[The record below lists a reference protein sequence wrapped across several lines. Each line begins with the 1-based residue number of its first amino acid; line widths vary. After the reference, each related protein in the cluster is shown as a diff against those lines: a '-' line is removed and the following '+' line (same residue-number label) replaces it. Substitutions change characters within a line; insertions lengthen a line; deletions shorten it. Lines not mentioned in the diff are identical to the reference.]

1 MGGLLTMSDIKLD
14 ELKSNAK
21 IYFVGIGGI
30 SMSGL
35 ALLTK
40 GYGFR
45 VGGSDS
51 HPSERTQMLADSG
64 ITIYNCQE
72 GKNIDEFEPDY
83 IVKTAAILPHNK
95 ELARALEK
103 DITVFDRSEFLG
115 IITNSY
121 KNVINI
127 SGTHGK
133 TTTTS
138 MTSMMLIDEG
148 IDPTIHLGAPFDGIG
163 GSTVRQGGGRDIL
176 VSEACEFK
184 RSFLEF
190 RSTTA
195 AITNIDH
202 DHVDCYPTL
211 DDVIDVFAQFIDKID
226 EGGNLVVTGTDAN
239 IKEAIKRANRKPRVI
254 TCSAD
259 GSDADFKAEDITY
272 TEGLPGFDLI
282 IMGENAG
289 RVQLRVPGAHNIS
302 NALIAAACAYLN
314 GASASSII
322 KALNEFGGADGRF
335 TIKGTY
341 KGAEVVVDYA
351 HHPTAARVTI
361 DAAMHMPH
369 NNLLVVFQP
378 LTFNRV
384 DALFDEYVTSLLP
397 CKKIL
402 FSEIFTD
409 REVIHEGM
417 VSSKN
422 IADEIKKRGG
432 NAEFFADK
440 EDLKKRID
448 ELVHDGDMI
457 LILGPED
464 IRELGNEL
472 CPEGK

>member
-1 MGGLLTMSDIKLD
+1 MSELKLD
-14 ELKSNAK
+14 QLKSDAR
-21 IYFVGIGGI
+21 IYFVGVGGI

-35 ALLTK
+35 ALLTQ
-40 GYGFR
+40 GYGFT
-45 VGGSDS
+45 VGGSDN
-51 HPSERTQMLADSG
+51 HPSERTKMLRGKG
-64 ITIYNCQE
+64 IAIYNNQE
-72 GKNIDEFEPDY
+72 AGNIDDFNPDY

-103 DITVFDRSEFLG
+103 DIPVFDRSEFLG
-115 IITNSY
+115 IMTNSY

-138 MTSMMLIDEG
+138 MTAMMLIEAG
-148 IDPTIHLGAPFDGIG
+148 LDPAVHLGAPFDGIG
-163 GSTVRQGGGRDIL
+163 GGSVRQSDSKELL

-202 DHVDCYPTL
+202 DHVDCYPTIE
-211 DDVIDVFAQFIDKID
+211 DVIDVFAKFIDKVD
-226 EGGNLVVTGTDAN
+226 EDGYLVVTGTDEN
-239 IKEAIKRANRKPRVI
+239 IKKSIALAAKKPKVI
-254 TCSAD
+254 TCAAQD
-259 GSDADFKAEDITY
+259 GDYDFKALNIEYND
-272 TEGLPGFDLI
+272 GLPSFDI
-282 IMGENAG
+282 IAVGEKIG
-289 RVQLRVPGAHNIS
+289 RVQLKVPGAHNIS

-314 GASASSII
+314 GAGADAII
-322 KALNEFGGADGRF
+322 RALNEFGGADGRF
-335 TIKGTY
+335 TVKGTY

-351 HHPTAARVTI
+351 HHPTAAKVTI
-361 DAAMHMPH
+361 DAALHCPH
-369 NNLLVVFQP
+369 NHILTVFQP

-384 DALFDEYVTSLLP
+384 DALFDEYVEALLP
-397 CKKIL
+397 CEKIL

-417 VSSKN
+417 VSSRD
-422 IADEIKKRGG
+422 IAEAINKKGG
-432 NAEFFADK
+432 NAEFFKDK

-448 ELVHDGDMI
+448 ELVLPGDII

-464 IRELGNEL
+464 IRELGSEL

>member
-1 MGGLLTMSDIKLD
+1 MGDMKLE
-14 ELKSNAK
+14 ELKKNGRV
-21 IYFVGIGGI
+21 YFVGIGGI

-40 GYGFR
+40 GYGFT
-45 VGGSDS
+45 VGGSDN
-51 HPSERTQMLADSG
+51 HPSERTQMLAGQG
-64 ITIYNCQE
+64 ITIYNNQE
-72 GKNIDEFEPDY
+72 AENIDDYAPDY

-95 ELARALEK
+95 ELARAIEK
-103 DITVFDRSEFLG
+103 NIPVFDRSEFLG
-115 IITNSY
+115 IMTNSY

-138 MTSMMLIDEG
+138 MTSMMLIDAG
-148 IDPTIHLGAPFDGIG
+148 LDPTIHLGAPFDGIG
-163 GSTVRQGGGRDIL
+163 GSVKLGGNKDLLI
-176 VSEACEFK
+176 SEACEFK

-211 DDVIDVFAQFIDKID
+211 DDVIDVFAQFINKID
-226 EGGNLVVTGTDAN
+226 DGGYLVVTGTDGNIRKSIERSNKN
-239 IKEAIKRANRKPRVI
+239 IKVI
-254 TCSAD
+254 TCAAD
-259 GSDADFKAEDITY
+259 GSDADFKAENIEYND
-272 TEGLPGFDLI
+272 GLPAFDI
-282 IMGENAG
+282 RAMGENIG
-289 RVQLRVPGAHNIS
+289 RVQLLIPGSHNIS

-314 GASASSII
+314 GAPAESII

-335 TIKGTY
+335 TVKGTY
-341 KGAEVVVDYA
+341 KGCEVVVDYA

-378 LTFNRV
+378 LTYNRV
-384 DALFDEYVTSLLP
+384 ELLFDEYVESLLTCP
-397 CKKIL
+397 KVL

-417 VSSKN
+417 VSSKD
-422 IADEIKKRGG
+422 IADAINRRGG
-432 NAEFFADK
+432 NAEFYADK
-440 EDLKKRID
+440 EDLKRRID
-448 ELVHDGDMI
+448 ELITPGDMI

-472 CPEGK
+472 CPGGDDKADV

>member
-1 MGGLLTMSDIKLD
+1 MSELKLD
-14 ELKSNAK
+14 QLKSDAR
-21 IYFVGIGGI
+21 IYFVGVGGI

-35 ALLTK
+35 ALLTQ
-40 GYGFR
+40 GYGFT
-45 VGGSDS
+45 VGGSDN
-51 HPSERTQMLADSG
+51 HPSERTEMLRGKG
-64 ITIYNCQE
+64 IAIYNNQE
-72 GKNIDEFEPDY
+72 AVNIDDFNPDY

-103 DITVFDRSEFLG
+103 DIPVFDRSEFLG
-115 IITNSY
+115 IMTNSY

-138 MTSMMLIDEG
+138 MTAMMLIEAG
-148 IDPTIHLGAPFDGIG
+148 LDPAVHLGAPFDGIG
-163 GSTVRQGGGRDIL
+163 GGSVRQSDSKEL
-176 VSEACEFK
+176 LLSEACEFK

-202 DHVDCYPTL
+202 DHVDCYPTIE
-211 DDVIDVFAQFIDKID
+211 DVIDVFAKFIDKVD
-226 EGGNLVVTGTDAN
+226 EDGYLVVTGTDEN
-239 IKEAIKRANRKPRVI
+239 IRKSIALAAKKPKVI
-254 TCSAD
+254 TCAAQD
-259 GSDADFKAEDITY
+259 GDYDFKALNIEYKD
-272 TEGLPGFDLI
+272 GLPSFDI
-282 IMGENAG
+282 IAVGEKIG
-289 RVQLRVPGAHNIS
+289 RVQLKVPGAHNIS

-314 GASASSII
+314 GAGADAII
-322 KALNEFGGADGRF
+322 RALNEFGGADGRF
-335 TIKGTY
+335 TVKGTY

-351 HHPTAARVTI
+351 HHPTAAKVTI
-361 DAAMHMPH
+361 DAALHCPH
-369 NNLLVVFQP
+369 NHILTVFQP

-384 DALFDEYVTSLLP
+384 DALFDEYVEALLP
-397 CKKIL
+397 CEKIL

-417 VSSKN
+417 VSSRD
-422 IADEIKKRGG
+422 IAEAINKKGG
-432 NAEFFADK
+432 NAEFFKDK

-448 ELVHDGDMI
+448 ELVLPGDII

-464 IRELGNEL
+464 IRELGSEL

>member
-1 MGGLLTMSDIKLD
+1 MSEIRLD
-14 ELKSNAK
+14 ELKSNAR

-35 ALLTK
+35 SLLTK
-40 GYGFR
+40 GYGFT
-45 VGGSDS
+45 VGGSDN
-51 HPSERTQMLADSG
+51 HPSDRTRMLADNG
-64 ITIYNCQE
+64 ITIYNSQE
-72 GKNIDEFEPDY
+72 GRNIDEFEPDY

-103 DITVFDRSEFLG
+103 NITVFDRSEFLG

-121 KNVINI
+121 KSVINI

-138 MTSMMLIDEG
+138 MTSMMLIEEG
-148 IDPTIHLGAPFDGIG
+148 VDPTIHLGAPFDGIG
-163 GSTVRQGGGRDIL
+163 GSTVRQGSGRELL

-211 DDVIDVFAQFIDKID
+211 DDVIEVFAEFIDKVDD
-226 EGGNLVVTGTDAN
+226 EGNLVVTGTDVN
-239 IKEAIKRANRKPRVI
+239 IKKAIERAHKKPRVI
-254 TCSAD
+254 TCAAD
-259 GSDADFKAEDITY
+259 GSDADFKAENIVYED
-272 TEGLPGFDLI
+272 GLPGFDLI
-282 IMGENAG
+282 AMGTCIG
-289 RVQLRVPGAHNIS
+289 RVQLKVPGAHNIS
-302 NALIAAACAYLN
+302 NALIASACAYLN
-314 GASASSII
+314 GASAASII

-384 DALFDEYVTSLLP
+384 DALFEEYVTSLLP

-422 IADEIKKRGG
+422 IADEINKRGG

-440 EDLKKRID
+440 EELKKRID
-448 ELVHDGDMI
+448 EIVHEGDMI

-464 IRELGNEL
+464 IRELGSEL
-472 CPEGK
+472 CPGDK

>member
-1 MGGLLTMSDIKLD
+1 MSELRLD
-14 ELKSNAK
+14 ELKKDAK
-21 IYFVGIGGI
+21 VYFVGIGGI

-40 GYGFR
+40 GYGFK
-45 VGGSDS
+45 VGGSDN
-51 HPSERTQMLADSG
+51 HPSERTAGLAEQG
-64 ITIYNCQE
+64 ITIYNSQE
-72 GKNIDEFEPDY
+72 AENIDEFEPDY

-103 DITVFDRSEFLG
+103 GITVFDRSEFLG
-115 IITNSY
+115 IMTNSY

-138 MTSMMLIDEG
+138 MTSMMLIEEG
-148 IDPTIHLGAPFDGIG
+148 VDPTIHLGAPFDGIG

-254 TCSAD
+254 TCAAD
-259 GSDADFKAEDITY
+259 GSDADFKAENITY

-314 GASASSII
+314 GASANSII

-341 KGAEVVVDYA
+341 KGCEVVVDYA

-369 NNLLVVFQP
+369 NHLLVIFQP

-384 DALFDEYVTSLLP
+384 DALFEEYVTSLLP
-397 CKKIL
+397 CEKIL

-422 IADEIKKRGG
+422 IADEINKRGG
-432 NAEFFADK
+432 NAEFYADK
-440 EDLKKRID
+440 GELVRRMD
-448 ELVHDGDMI
+448 ELITPGDMI

-472 CPEGK
+472 CPGDA

>member
-1 MGGLLTMSDIKLD
+1 MSDLKLD
-14 ELKSNAK
+14 ELKSNSR

-35 ALLTK
+35 ALLTR
-40 GYGFR
+40 GYGFS
-45 VGGSDS
+45 VGGSDN
-51 HPSERTQMLADSG
+51 HPSERTSSLADSG

-72 GKNIDEFEPDY
+72 AKNIDEFEPDY

-103 DITVFDRSEFLG
+103 GITVFDRSEFLG
-115 IITNSY
+115 IITNTY

-138 MTSMMLIDEG
+138 MTSMMLIEEG
-148 IDPTIHLGAPFDGIG
+148 LDPTIHLGAPFDGIG
-163 GSTVRQGGGRDIL
+163 GSTVRQGSGKDLL

-211 DDVIDVFAQFIDKID
+211 QDVIDVFAEFINKID
-226 EGGNLVVTGTDAN
+226 DGGNLVVTGTDAN
-239 IKEAIKRANRKPRVI
+239 IRKAIEESKKNVKVI
-254 TCSAD
+254 TCAAD
-259 GSDADFKAEDITY
+259 GSDADFKAENITY
-272 TEGLPGFDLI
+272 VEGLPGFNLI
-282 IMGENAG
+282 AMGENIG
-289 RVQLRVPGAHNIS
+289 KVQLKVPGAHNIS

-314 GASASSII
+314 GASAGSII

-335 TIKGTY
+335 TVKGTY

-369 NNLLVVFQP
+369 NKLLVVFQP

-397 CKKIL
+397 CEKIL

-422 IADEIKKRGG
+422 IADEINKRGG
-432 NAEFFADK
+432 NAEFYADK
-440 EDLKKRID
+440 NDLKKRID
-448 ELVHDGDMI
+448 ELVAPGDMI

-472 CPEGK
+472 CGGDK

>member
-1 MGGLLTMSDIKLD
+1 MSEIRLD
-14 ELKSNAK
+14 ELKQNAR

-35 ALLTK
+35 SLLTK
-40 GYGFR
+40 GYGFT
-45 VGGSDS
+45 VGGSDN
-51 HPSERTQMLADSG
+51 HPSERTQMFADSG

-72 GKNIDEFEPDY
+72 AENIDEFEPDY

-103 DITVFDRSEFLG
+103 NITVFDRSEFLG

-138 MTSMMLIDEG
+138 MTSMMLIEEG
-148 IDPTIHLGAPFDGIG
+148 VDPTIHLGAPFDGIG
-163 GSTVRQGGGRDIL
+163 GSTVRQGGGRDLL

-211 DDVIDVFAQFIDKID
+211 DDVIDVFAEFINKID
-226 EGGNLVVTGTDAN
+226 DGGNLVVTGSDNN
-239 IKEAIKRANRKPRVI
+239 IKEAIKRASKKPRVI
-254 TCSAD
+254 TCASD
-259 GSDADFKAEDITY
+259 GSDADFKAQNIVY

-282 IMGENAG
+282 AMGENIG

-302 NALIAAACAYLN
+302 NALIASACAYLN
-314 GASASSII
+314 GASIESII

-341 KGAEVVVDYA
+341 KGCEVVVDYA

-369 NNLLVVFQP
+369 NHLLVIFQP

-384 DALFDEYVTSLLP
+384 DALFEEYVTSLLP
-397 CKKIL
+397 CEKIL

-417 VSSKN
+417 VSSRN
-422 IADEIKKRGG
+422 IADEINRRGG
-432 NAEFFADK
+432 NAEFYADK
-440 EDLKKRID
+440 KELVRRMD
-448 ELVHDGDMI
+448 ELITPGDMI

-472 CPEGK
+472 CPGDK

>member
-1 MGGLLTMSDIKLD
+1 MSEIRLD
-14 ELKSNAK
+14 ELKKDAK

-35 ALLTK
+35 ALLAM
-40 GYGFR
+40 GYGFK
-45 VGGSDS
+45 VGGSDN

-64 ITIYNCQE
+64 ITIYNSQE
-72 GKNIDEFEPDY
+72 AENIDEFEPDY

-103 DITVFDRSEFLG
+103 GITVFDRSEFLG
-115 IITNSY
+115 IMTNSY

-138 MTSMMLIDEG
+138 MTSMMLIEEG
-148 IDPTIHLGAPFDGIG
+148 LDPTIHLGAPFDGIG
-163 GSTVRQGGGRDIL
+163 GTTVKQGSGRDLL

-211 DDVIDVFAQFIDKID
+211 DDVIDVFAEFINKID
-226 EGGNLVVTGTDAN
+226 DGGNLVVTGTDSN
-239 IKEAIKRANRKPRVI
+239 IKESIKRAQKNVKVI
-254 TCSAD
+254 TCAVEE
-259 GSDADFKAEDITY
+259 DADFKAENVEY
-272 TEGLPGFDLI
+272 TDGLPGFDLI
-282 IMGENAG
+282 AMGEKIG

-302 NALIAAACAYLN
+302 NALIASACAYLN
-314 GASASSII
+314 GASAEAIV

-397 CKKIL
+397 CEKIL

-422 IADEIKKRGG
+422 IADEINKRGG

-440 EDLKKRID
+440 KDLVRRID
-448 ELVHDGDMI
+448 ELVQPGDMI

-472 CPEGK
+472 CPGDA

>member
-1 MGGLLTMSDIKLD
+1 MSELKLD
-14 ELKSNAK
+14 QLKSDAR
-21 IYFVGIGGI
+21 IYFVGVGGI

-35 ALLTK
+35 ALLTQ
-40 GYGFR
+40 GYGFT
-45 VGGSDS
+45 VGGSDN
-51 HPSERTQMLADSG
+51 HPSERTEMLRGKG
-64 ITIYNCQE
+64 IAIYNNQE
-72 GKNIDEFEPDY
+72 AGNIDDFNPDY

-103 DITVFDRSEFLG
+103 DIPVFDRSEFLG
-115 IITNSY
+115 IMTNSY

-138 MTSMMLIDEG
+138 MTAMMLIEAG
-148 IDPTIHLGAPFDGIG
+148 LDPAVHLGAPFDGIG
-163 GSTVRQGGGRDIL
+163 GGSVRQSDSKEL
-176 VSEACEFK
+176 LLSEACEFK

-202 DHVDCYPTL
+202 DHVDCYPTIE
-211 DDVIDVFAQFIDKID
+211 DVIDVFAKFIDKVD
-226 EGGNLVVTGTDAN
+226 EDGYLVVTGTDEN
-239 IKEAIKRANRKPRVI
+239 IRKSIALAAKKPKVI
-254 TCSAD
+254 TCAAQD
-259 GSDADFKAEDITY
+259 GDYDFKALNIEYKD
-272 TEGLPGFDLI
+272 GLPSFDI
-282 IMGENAG
+282 IAVGEKIG
-289 RVQLRVPGAHNIS
+289 RVQLKVPGAHNIS

-314 GASASSII
+314 GAGADAII
-322 KALNEFGGADGRF
+322 RALNEFGGADGRF
-335 TIKGTY
+335 TVKGTY

-351 HHPTAARVTI
+351 HHPTAAKVTI
-361 DAAMHMPH
+361 DAALHCPH
-369 NNLLVVFQP
+369 NHILTVFQP

-384 DALFDEYVTSLLP
+384 DALFDEYVEALLP
-397 CKKIL
+397 CEKIL

-417 VSSKN
+417 VSSRD
-422 IADEIKKRGG
+422 IAEAINKKGG
-432 NAEFFADK
+432 NAEFFKNK

-448 ELVHDGDMI
+448 ELVLPGDII

-464 IRELGNEL
+464 IRELGSEL

>member
-1 MGGLLTMSDIKLD
+1 MSEIKLD
-14 ELKSNAK
+14 ELKNNAR

-40 GYGFR
+40 GYGFT
-45 VGGSDS
+45 VGGSDN
-51 HPSERTQMLADSG
+51 HPSERTQMLEKSG

-72 GKNIDEFEPDY
+72 AENIDEFAPDY

-95 ELARALEK
+95 ELAEALK
-103 DITVFDRSEFLG
+103 KGITVFDRSEFLG
-115 IITNSY
+115 IFTNTY

-138 MTSMMLIDEG
+138 MTSMMLIKQG
-148 IDPTIHLGAPFDGIG
+148 LDPTIHLGAPFDGIG
-163 GSTVRQGGGRDIL
+163 GSVKLGGNRDLL

-211 DDVIDVFAQFIDKID
+211 DDVIDVFAEFIKKID
-226 EGGNLVVTGTDAN
+226 DGGNLVVTGTDKN
-239 IKEAIKRANRKPRVI
+239 IKESIRRANKNVRVF
-254 TCSAD
+254 TCSSD
-259 GSDADFKAEDITY
+259 GSDADFKAVNIEY
-272 TEGLPGFDLI
+272 NEGLPAFNI
-282 IMGENAG
+282 IALGEDIG
-289 RVQLRVPGAHNIS
+289 RVQLKVPGAHNIS
-302 NALIAAACAYLN
+302 NSLIACSCAYLN
-314 GASASSII
+314 GAQPEAII
-322 KALNEFGGADGRF
+322 SALNDFGGADGRF
-335 TIKGTY
+335 TVKGTY
-341 KGAEVVVDYA
+341 KGCEVVVDYA

-378 LTFNRV
+378 LTYNRV
-384 DALFDEYVTSLLP
+384 ELLFDDYVESLLP
-397 CKKIL
+397 CPKVL

-409 REVIHEGM
+409 REVVHEGM
-417 VSSKN
+417 VSSRD
-422 IADEIKKRGG
+422 IADAINAKGG

-440 EDLKKRID
+440 EDLKRRID
-448 ELVHDGDMI
+448 ELINPGDMI

-472 CPEGK
+472 CPGDK

>member
-1 MGGLLTMSDIKLD
+1 MSELRLD
-14 ELKSNAK
+14 ELKKDAK
-21 IYFVGIGGI
+21 VYFVGIGGI

-40 GYGFR
+40 GYGFK
-45 VGGSDS
+45 VGGSDN
-51 HPSERTQMLADSG
+51 HPSERTAGLAEQG
-64 ITIYNCQE
+64 ITIYNSQE
-72 GKNIDEFEPDY
+72 AENIDEFEPDY

-103 DITVFDRSEFLG
+103 GITVFDRSEFLG
-115 IITNSY
+115 IMTNSY

-138 MTSMMLIDEG
+138 MTSMMLIEEG
-148 IDPTIHLGAPFDGIG
+148 VDPTIHLGAPFDGIG

-226 EGGNLVVTGTDAN
+226 EGGNLVVTGIDAN
-239 IKEAIKRANRKPRVI
+239 IKEAIERANRKPRVI
-254 TCSAD
+254 TCAAD
-259 GSDADFKAEDITY
+259 GSDADFKAENITY

-314 GASASSII
+314 GASANSII

-341 KGAEVVVDYA
+341 KGCEVVVDYA

-369 NNLLVVFQP
+369 NHLLVIFQP

-384 DALFDEYVTSLLP
+384 DALFEEYVTSLLP
-397 CKKIL
+397 CEKIL

-422 IADEIKKRGG
+422 IADEINKRGG
-432 NAEFFADK
+432 NAEFYADK
-440 EDLKKRID
+440 GELVRRMD
-448 ELVHDGDMI
+448 ELITPGDMI

-472 CPEGK
+472 CPGDA

>member
-226 EGGNLVVTGTDAN
+226 KGGNLVVTGTDDN
-239 IKEAIKRANRKPRVI
+239 IKEAIKRANSKPRVI

-282 IMGENAG
+282 IMGEIAG

-302 NALIAAACAYLN
+302 NALIASACAYLN

-422 IADEIKKRGG
+422 IADEINKRGG

-448 ELVHDGDMI
+448 ELVHEGDMI

>member
-1 MGGLLTMSDIKLD
+1 MSDLKLD
-14 ELKSNAK
+14 ELKSNSR

-35 ALLTK
+35 ALLTR
-40 GYGFR
+40 GYGFV
-45 VGGSDS
+45 VGGSDN
-51 HPSERTQMLADSG
+51 HPSERTASLAQSG
-64 ITIYNCQE
+64 ITIYNSQE
-72 GKNIDEFEPDY
+72 AKNIDEFGPDY

-103 DITVFDRSEFLG
+103 GITVFDRSEFLG
-115 IITNSY
+115 IITNTY

-148 IDPTIHLGAPFDGIG
+148 LDPTIHLGAPFDGIG
-163 GSTVRQGGGRDIL
+163 GSTVRQGQGKELL

-211 DDVIDVFAQFIDKID
+211 QDVIDVFSEFINKID
-226 EGGNLVVTGTDAN
+226 DGGNLVVTGTDGN
-239 IKEAIKRANRKPRVI
+239 IKKAIANAKKNINVI
-254 TCSAD
+254 TCAAD
-259 GSDADFKAEDITY
+259 GSDANFKAENITY
-272 TEGLPGFDLI
+272 EEGLPGFDLI
-282 IMGENAG
+282 AMGENIG
-289 RVQLRVPGAHNIS
+289 RVQLRVPGAHNVS

-314 GASASSII
+314 GASAKSII

-341 KGAEVVVDYA
+341 RGAEVVVDYA

-369 NNLLVVFQP
+369 NKLLVVFQP

-384 DALFDEYVTSLLP
+384 DALFEEYVTSLLP
-397 CKKIL
+397 CEKIL

-422 IADEIKKRGG
+422 IADEINKRGG
-432 NAEFFADK
+432 NAEFYADK
-440 EDLKKRID
+440 NDLKKRID
-448 ELVHDGDMI
+448 ELAGEGDMI

-472 CPEGK
+472 CSGAK

>member
-1 MGGLLTMSDIKLD
+1 
-14 ELKSNAK
+14 
-21 IYFVGIGGI
+21 
-30 SMSGL
+30 
-35 ALLTK
+35 
-40 GYGFR
+40 
-45 VGGSDS
+45 
-51 HPSERTQMLADSG
+51 
-64 ITIYNCQE
+64 
-72 GKNIDEFEPDY
+72 
-83 IVKTAAILPHNK
+83 
-95 ELARALEK
+95 
-103 DITVFDRSEFLG
+103 
-115 IITNSY
+115 
-121 KNVINI
+121 
-127 SGTHGK
+127 
-133 TTTTS
+133 
-138 MTSMMLIDEG
+138 MTSMMLIEEG
-148 IDPTIHLGAPFDGIG
+148 VDPTIHLGAPFDGIG
-163 GSTVRQGGGRDIL
+163 GSTVRQGGGRDLL

-211 DDVIDVFAQFIDKID
+211 DDVIDVFAEFINKID
-226 EGGNLVVTGTDAN
+226 DGGNLVVTGTDNN
-239 IKEAIKRANRKPRVI
+239 IKEAIKRAQKKLRVI
-254 TCSAD
+254 TCAAD
-259 GSDADFKAEDITY
+259 GSDADFKAENITY

-282 IMGENAG
+282 AMGENIG

-302 NALIAAACAYLN
+302 NALIASACAYLN
-314 GASASSII
+314 GASAESII

-384 DALFDEYVTSLLP
+384 DALFEEYVTSLLP

-422 IADEIKKRGG
+422 IADEINKRGG

-448 ELVHDGDMI
+448 ELVQEGDMI

>member
-1 MGGLLTMSDIKLD
+1 MSELKLD
-14 ELKSNAK
+14 QLKSDAR
-21 IYFVGIGGI
+21 IYFVGVGGI

-35 ALLTK
+35 ALLTQ
-40 GYGFR
+40 GYGFT
-45 VGGSDS
+45 VGGSDN
-51 HPSERTQMLADSG
+51 HPSERTEMLRGKG
-64 ITIYNCQE
+64 IAIYNNQE
-72 GKNIDEFEPDY
+72 AGNIDDFNPDY

-103 DITVFDRSEFLG
+103 DIPVFDRSEFLG
-115 IITNSY
+115 IMTNSY

-138 MTSMMLIDEG
+138 MTAMMLIEAG
-148 IDPTIHLGAPFDGIG
+148 LDPAVHLGAPFDGIG
-163 GSTVRQGGGRDIL
+163 GGSVRQSDSKEL
-176 VSEACEFK
+176 LLSEACEFK

-202 DHVDCYPTL
+202 DHVDCYPTIE
-211 DDVIDVFAQFIDKID
+211 DVIDVFAKFIDKVD
-226 EGGNLVVTGTDAN
+226 EDGYLVVTGTDEN
-239 IKEAIKRANRKPRVI
+239 IRKSIALAAKKPKVI
-254 TCSAD
+254 TCAAQD
-259 GSDADFKAEDITY
+259 GDYDFKALNIEYKD
-272 TEGLPGFDLI
+272 GLPSFDI
-282 IMGENAG
+282 IAVGEKIG
-289 RVQLRVPGAHNIS
+289 RVQLKVPGAHNIS

-314 GASASSII
+314 GAGADAII
-322 KALNEFGGADGRF
+322 RALNEFGGADGRF
-335 TIKGTY
+335 TVKGTY

-351 HHPTAARVTI
+351 HHPTAAKVTI
-361 DAAMHMPH
+361 DAALHCPH
-369 NNLLVVFQP
+369 NHILTVFQP

-384 DALFDEYVTSLLP
+384 DALFDEYVEALLP
-397 CKKIL
+397 CEKIL

-417 VSSKN
+417 VSSRD
-422 IADEIKKRGG
+422 IAEAINKKGG
-432 NAEFFADK
+432 NAEFFKDK

-448 ELVHDGDMI
+448 ELVLPGDII

-464 IRELGNEL
+464 IRELGSEL

>member
-1 MGGLLTMSDIKLD
+1 MTNIKLD
-14 ELKSNAK
+14 ELKKNSK

-35 ALLTK
+35 ARLTK
-40 GYGFR
+40 GYGFK
-45 VGGSDS
+45 VGGSDN
-51 HPSERTQMLADSG
+51 HPSERTEGLAHQG

-95 ELARALEK
+95 ELARAIEK

-138 MTSMMLIDEG
+138 MTSMMLIEEG
-148 IDPTIHLGAPFDGIG
+148 VDPTIHLGAPFDGIG
-163 GSTVRQGGGRDIL
+163 GSTVRQGGGRDLL

-211 DDVIDVFAQFIDKID
+211 DDVINVFAEFINKID
-226 EGGNLVVTGTDAN
+226 DGGNLVVTGTDNN
-239 IKEAIKRANRKPRVI
+239 IKEAIKRAQKKPRVI
-254 TCSAD
+254 TCAAD
-259 GSDADFKAEDITY
+259 GSDADFKAENITY
-272 TEGLPGFDLI
+272 TEELPGFDLI
-282 IMGENAG
+282 AMGENIG

-302 NALIAAACAYLN
+302 NALIASACAYLN
-314 GASASSII
+314 GASSESII

-384 DALFDEYVTSLLP
+384 DALFEEYVTSLLP

-422 IADEIKKRGG
+422 IADEINKRGG

-448 ELVHDGDMI
+448 ELVQEGDMI